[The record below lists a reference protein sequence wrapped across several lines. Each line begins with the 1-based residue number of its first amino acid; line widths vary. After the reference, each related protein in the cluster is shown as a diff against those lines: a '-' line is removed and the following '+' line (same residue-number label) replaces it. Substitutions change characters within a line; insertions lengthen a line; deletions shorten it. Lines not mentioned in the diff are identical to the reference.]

1 MKLNNSN
8 ASIFVPDQSDIDLA
22 LKRTTTL
29 AISAHQDDIE
39 LMAWQGALSCF
50 GRNDKWFTGVVTA
63 DGAGSPRNGLYASYS
78 DEDMKKIRI
87 KEQQKAAFVGDYSIQ
102 LQLGYTSKQIKDPEN
117 EEIVDEYVKILL
129 ETSPEI
135 VFTHNLADKHDTH
148 MGVVTKVIKAI
159 RRLPKDKR
167 PKVLYGGD
175 VWRDL
180 DWVLDEEKVVFDT
193 SEHPN
198 IAMGVMSVFDSQI
211 CGGKRYDLAA
221 EGRRVAN
228 ATYFASHG
236 CDTATG
242 LNYCIDMTPLIENDE
257 LDMTDYILGY
267 IDRFRKDV
275 IDRIGRV
282 SK

>member
-1 MKLNNSN
+1 MKLNNLN
-8 ASIFVPDQSDIDLA
+8 ASIFIPDGVSVDTA

-39 LMAWQGALSCF
+39 LMAWQGALECF
-50 GRNDKWFTGVVTA
+50 GRSDKWFTGVVTA
-63 DGAGSPRNGLYASYS
+63 DGAGSPRNGLYANYT
-78 DEDMKKIRI
+78 DEEMKQVRI
-87 KEQQKAAFVGDYSIQ
+87 KEQQKAAFVGEYSAQ
-102 LQLGYTSKQIKDPEN
+102 FQLGYTSKQIKDPDNTDIIE
-117 EEIVDEYVKILL
+117 EYVNILL
-129 ETSPEI
+129 ATSPEI

-159 RRLPKDKR
+159 RKLPKDKR
-167 PKVLYGGD
+167 PKLLYGGD

-242 LNYCIDMTPLIENDE
+242 LNYCIDMTPLIQDDM
-257 LDMTDYILGY
+257 LDMTDFILGY
-267 IDRFRKDV
+267 IDRFRQDV
-275 IDRIGRV
+275 ADRISKV